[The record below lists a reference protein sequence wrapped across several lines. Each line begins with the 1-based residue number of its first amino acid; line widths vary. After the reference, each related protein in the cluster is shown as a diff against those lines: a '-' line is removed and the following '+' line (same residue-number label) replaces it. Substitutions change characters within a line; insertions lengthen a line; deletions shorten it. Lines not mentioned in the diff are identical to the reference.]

1 MTFIDMFDSKDNL
14 TPIKPGTNELLENY
28 IDAIHQDHNN
38 QLVSASQTLRNEI
51 IRRFR
56 RAIAMLYRNDRILL
70 EHKMHEQTICGRLA
84 IYLQRK
90 FKDFKSYAVDV
101 EYYMHTKKKEERQ
114 GGNKGRIRIDILVH
128 SRGENGSRAD
138 ILLAVEAKYMANKD
152 TGISDKQRL
161 KKLTT
166 LYTLNTPINVVHSA
180 LVGVFIRFD
189 ECECKM
195 TFYTS
200 GTEYIEKKYKVK
212 NHTKSQ

>member
-1 MTFIDMFDSKDNL
+1 MVKTNNNVPSIQS
-14 TPIKPGTNELLENY
+14 GTNELLQLYLE
-28 IDAIHQDHNN
+28 AIRNN
-38 QLVSASQTLRNEI
+38 QDVQIENASHNLREEI
-51 IRRFR
+51 IKRFE
-56 RAIAMLYRNDRILL
+56 RAIAMLYRKDRTLL

-90 FKDFKSYAVDV
+90 FKDFKNYAVDV

-128 SRGENGSRAD
+128 SRGENGSRED

-152 TGISDKQRL
+152 TGISDKRRL

-166 LYTLNTPINVVHSA
+166 LYTLNTPTNAVHST

-189 ECECKM
+189 ECKCKM

-200 GTEYIEKKYKVK
+200 GAKYDEKEYKVK
-212 NHTKSQ
+212 KRTQIQ

>member
-1 MTFIDMFDSKDNL
+1 MFDTKDIL
-14 TPIKPGTNELLENY
+14 TPIKPGTNELLQNY
-28 IDAIHQDHNN
+28 IDAIRKNHND
-38 QLVSASQTLRNEI
+38 QLVFVSQALRDEI

-56 RAIAMLYRNDRILL
+56 KAIAMLYRNDRILL

-101 EYYMHTKKKEERQ
+101 EYYLHTKKKEEREA
-114 GGNKGRIRIDILVH
+114 GNKGRIRVDILVH
-128 SRGENGSRAD
+128 SRGDNGSRAD
-138 ILLAVEAKYMANKD
+138 ILLAVEAKYKANND
-152 TGISDKQRL
+152 TGSSDKRRL

-166 LYTLNTPINVVHSA
+166 LYTMNTPTDAVHSA

-200 GTEYIEKKYKVK
+200 GNEYIPKKYKVK
-212 NHTKSQ
+212 NHTNTQ

>member
-1 MTFIDMFDSKDNL
+1 MVKTNNNAPS
-14 TPIKPGTNELLENY
+14 IKSGTNELLQLYLEAIRRNQDVQIEN
-28 IDAIHQDHNN
+28 ASHN
-38 QLVSASQTLRNEI
+38 LREEI
-51 IRRFR
+51 IKRFE
-56 RAIAMLYRNDRILL
+56 RAIAILYRKDRFLL

-84 IYLQRK
+84 IYLQRM

-114 GGNKGRIRIDILVH
+114 GGNKGRIRIDVLVH

-138 ILLAVEAKYMANKD
+138 ILLVVEAKYMANRD
-152 TGISDKQRL
+152 TGNSDKRRL

-166 LYTLNTPINVVHSA
+166 LYTLNTPTDAVHSA

-189 ECECKM
+189 ECECRM

-200 GTEYIEKKYKVK
+200 GKEYVSKEYKVK
-212 NHTKSQ
+212 NHIKTQ

>member
-1 MTFIDMFDSKDNL
+1 MLSPKENL
-14 TPIKPGTNELLENY
+14 PPIKPGTNEQLRNY
-28 IDAIHQDHNN
+28 IDAINN
-38 QLVSASQTLRNEI
+38 STQLVTASEVLRNEV

-56 RAIAMLYRNDRILL
+56 KAIAMLYRNDRILL
-70 EHKMHEQTICGRLA
+70 EYKMHEQTVCGRLA

-152 TGISDKQRL
+152 TGRSDKRRL
-161 KKLTT
+161 EKLTT
-166 LYTLNTPINVVHSA
+166 LYTMNTPTDAVHSA
-180 LVGVFIRFD
+180 LVGVFIRFN
-189 ECECKM
+189 EYGCKM

-200 GTEYIEKKYKVK
+200 GNEYIQKEYKVK
-212 NHTKSQ
+212 KRAKIQ